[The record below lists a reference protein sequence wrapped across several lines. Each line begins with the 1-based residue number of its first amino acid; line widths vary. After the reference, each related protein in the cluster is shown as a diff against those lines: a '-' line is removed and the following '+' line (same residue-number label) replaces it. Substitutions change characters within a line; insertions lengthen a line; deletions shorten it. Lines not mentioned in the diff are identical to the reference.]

1 MSAYF
6 RVLRIGLVSLAM
18 LGVISSATGGGAQ
31 SVSAEETVRSVGR
44 MLERLPYYGVFDYIV
59 FRVDRGTVYL
69 AGYSFEGRLKA
80 DAEMAVRRASGVV
93 EVANK
98 IEVLP
103 ASQNDDRIRW
113 ATFYRIYTDDFL
125 SRYAPGGEFG
135 VLQELRDERRFPG
148 MQPVGRYPIH
158 IVVKNGRTMLLGVV
172 DSAADRQIAEVRAR
186 EVTGVFEV
194 ENGLTVVR
202 ARERSRIEMTS
213 RGRRR
218 PRRGYMLAS
227 RGSRGDE
234 SQTDTKV
241 QLTLLLGGAILLQR

>member
-1 MSAYF
+1 MNRSIRALR
-6 RVLRIGLVSLAM
+6 RVVVGLAL
-18 LGVISSATGGGAQ
+18 LGPLTGAPHASAQ
-31 SVSAEETVRSVGR
+31 SVTLEETERSVRR
-44 MLERLPYYGVFDYIV
+44 MLERLPYYGVFDFIV

-69 AGYSFEGRLKA
+69 AGYSFQGNLKA
-80 DAEMAVRRASGVV
+80 DAEMATKRASGVT

-172 DSAADRQIAEVRAR
+172 DNAADRQIADVRAR
-186 EVTGVFEV
+186 EVSGVFEV
-194 ENGLTVVR
+194 ENGLVV
-202 ARERSRIEMTS
+202 ER
-213 RGRRR
+213 
-218 PRRGYMLAS
+218 
-227 RGSRGDE
+227 
-234 SQTDTKV
+234 
-241 QLTLLLGGAILLQR
+241 

>member
-1 MSAYF
+1 MNRSIRAL
-6 RVLRIGLVSLAM
+6 RSVLVGLALLGPLTGVPLA
-18 LGVISSATGGGAQ
+18 SAQ
-31 SVSAEETVRSVGR
+31 SVTSEETVRSVRR
-44 MLERLPYYGVFDYIV
+44 MLERLPYYGVFDFIV

-69 AGYSFEGRLKA
+69 AGYSYQGNLKA
-80 DAEMAVRRASGVV
+80 DAEMATKRASGVN

-186 EVTGVFEV
+186 EVSGVFEV
-194 ENGLTVVR
+194 ENGLVAVR
-202 ARERSRIEMTS
+202 
-213 RGRRR
+213 
-218 PRRGYMLAS
+218 
-227 RGSRGDE
+227 
-234 SQTDTKV
+234 
-241 QLTLLLGGAILLQR
+241 